1 MIRRFYTK
9 CRYAPTKSG
18 ASATALGNQS
28 YESVCDESD
37 NYELQLLKF
46 DKDVEFTFYN
56 KSTKCK
62 VHDNTILNKFIED
75 YRHKVVK
82 QINENYKKCETYI
95 YDNNER
101 CICRDAKTKSL
112 YEVNIHINNL
122 DMHLHKKLNEL
133 LPDIEERSNYFVE
146 TGAHS
151 KFKVSKC
158 ILRIDNIESIFKPP
172 EDIPDVFNISC
183 TLLACD
189 ADLSKMDDTYHKM
202 LIS

>member
-9 CRYAPTKSG
+9 CRYAP
-18 ASATALGNQS
+18 ALGNQS

-46 DKDVEFTFYN
+46 DKSVEFTFYN
-56 KSTKCK
+56 KSTRCK

-75 YRHKVVK
+75 YRHKVIK

-101 CICRDAKTKSL
+101 CICRDAKSKSL

-133 LPDIEERSNYFVE
+133 LPDIEERSSIFE

-158 ILRIDNIESIFKPP
+158 ILRIDNIESIFKPS